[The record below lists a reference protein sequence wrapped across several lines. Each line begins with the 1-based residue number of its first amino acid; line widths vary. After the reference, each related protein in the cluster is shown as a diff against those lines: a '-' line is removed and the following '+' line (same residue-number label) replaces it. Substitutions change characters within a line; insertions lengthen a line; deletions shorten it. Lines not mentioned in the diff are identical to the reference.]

1 MTVTN
6 KKRYHNMIFF
16 LYGEDTYRLRQK
28 LNLIKNRFLSKDKS
42 GLNLVELDGSKISYK
57 DLKKEFSASPFLC
70 DKKLIVVE
78 NLLTKNKNAKF
89 FDELNDLIKSK
100 KIPEFIF
107 IIFVEEGKPDAR
119 KSIFKTLK
127 SESDTQEFSPLAEY
141 QINQWIVREVK
152 ARGAE
157 IDSQAVN
164 QLVAFVGS
172 DLWQL
177 SNEINKLISYNK
189 KIIIENV
196 NLLVSAKADDNIFKL
211 MDAISVKD
219 KKLALKLI
227 REQLQ
232 DVGNDVNYLL
242 SMMVR
247 QFRILIQVKSFAGN
261 SQIPT
266 HQVASVLKIHPFVAK
281 KTIEQSVNFELDEL
295 KNIYS
300 KLMDIEYKQKTG
312 QAEPV
317 VLLDLLIAEI

>member
-1 MTVTN
+1 
-6 KKRYHNMIFF
+6 MIFF

-28 LNLIKNRFLSKDKS
+28 LNSIKKRFLSKDKS
-42 GLNLVELDGSKISYK
+42 GLNLVELDGSKIAYK

-70 DKKLIVVE
+70 DKKLIVIE

-107 IIFVEEGKPDAR
+107 IIFVEEGKPDTR

-127 SESDTQEFSPLAEY
+127 SESETQEFNPLAEY
-141 QINQWIVREVK
+141 QINQWVNSEVK
-152 ARGAE
+152 ARGGE
-157 IDSQAVN
+157 IDNQAVG
-164 QLVAFVGS
+164 QLTAFVGS

-177 SNEINKLISYNK
+177 SNEIDKLVSYNR
-189 KIIIENV
+189 KITTENV

-211 MDAISVKD
+211 MDAISSKD

-227 REQLQ
+227 SEQLQ
-232 DVGNDVNYLL
+232 DVGNDINYLL

-247 QFRILIQVKSFAGN
+247 QFRILIQVKSFIESRGDF
-261 SQIPT
+261 QLPT
-266 HQVASVLKIHPFVAK
+266 HQIATALKLHPFVAK
-281 KTIEQSVNFELDEL
+281 KTAAQVINFETDEL
-295 KNIYS
+295 KKIYS
-300 KLMDIEYKQKTG
+300 KLMDIEYKQKTS
-312 QAEPV
+312 QAEPA

>member
-1 MTVTN
+1 
-6 KKRYHNMIFF
+6 MIFF

-28 LNLIKNRFLSKDKS
+28 LNLIKNKFLSKDKS
-42 GLNLVELDGSKISYK
+42 GLNLVELDGTKILYQ
-57 DLKKEFSASPFLC
+57 DLRKEFSASPFLC

-78 NLLTKNKNAKF
+78 NLLAKNKSPKLF
-89 FDELNDLIKSK
+89 EELNDLIKSK

-119 KSIFKTLK
+119 KTIFKTLK
-127 SESDTQEFSPLAEY
+127 NNSETQEFNPLAGY
-141 QINQWIVREVK
+141 QINQWIASEVK

-157 IDSQAVN
+157 IDSRAVN
-164 QLVAFVGS
+164 QLVVFVGS

-177 SNEINKLISYNK
+177 SNEIDKLISYNK
-189 KIIIENV
+189 KITTENV

-211 MDAISVKD
+211 MDAISSKD
-219 KKLALKLI
+219 KKTALWLI

-232 DVGNDVNYLL
+232 DVGNDINYLI
-242 SMMVR
+242 SMMIR

-266 HQVASVLKIHPFVAK
+266 RQVAAALKLHPFVAK
-281 KTIEQSVNFELDEL
+281 KTLEQSVNFKISEL

-300 KLMDIEYKQKTG
+300 KLMDIEYKQKTS
-312 QAEPV
+312 QAEPA